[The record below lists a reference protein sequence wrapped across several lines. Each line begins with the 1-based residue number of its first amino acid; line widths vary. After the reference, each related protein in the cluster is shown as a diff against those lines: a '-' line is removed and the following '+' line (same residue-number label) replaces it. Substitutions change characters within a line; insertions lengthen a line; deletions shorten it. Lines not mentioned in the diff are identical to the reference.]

1 MLVLIAPTVDFPTFD
16 KIFVTA
22 ACAPAQDPA
31 WLIVLPLW
39 TACSAGRL
47 LAAEAAAKV
56 AVAQLAG
63 CVVAAGHG
71 VARADAAVLLAPV
84 VVHAVGLAAVR
95 LRARPRRA
103 RRLGN
108 SITLGSSIMLVD
120 GRVLRHSDAPPDHEA
135 DGKD

>member
-31 WLIVLPLW
+31 WLKVLPLW

-71 VARADAAVLLAPV
+71 VARADAAVLLAPL
-84 VVHAVGLAAVR
+84 VVHAVGLAA
-95 LRARPRRA
+95 LRRCARSRRA
-103 RRLGN
+103 RRLR
-108 SITLGSSIMLVD
+108 SIAVDVVD